1 MMNLEP
7 RQRIKAMV
15 KEILGVAI
23 DKRAFTPVS
32 PNSLTYRQLKGVISS
47 KLFTI
52 PKFSPKGE
60 FEKWKARLVIC
71 RKKEEYTY
79 DQILSPA
86 VNAAIA
92 RKEDSQPLWILLL
105 LI

>member
-60 FEKWKARLVIC
+60 FEKWKARLVAGGHLQ
-71 RKKEEYTY
+71 KKRRVHVRSNF
-79 DQILSPA
+79 IPS
-86 VNAAIA
+86 
-92 RKEDSQPLWILLL
+92 S
-105 LI
+105 